1 MLAFSE
7 ASLVKILLLIANCFD
22 DRDIDVVSLG
32 EDNVNLVKLSSRRWE
47 DDSVT
52 AHLIFDKLCAI
63 GASRSDDARGAIRRW
78 DVQVLDSAHLKRV
91 WTGPVLHGLRALR
104 RMERAHIDSVTVFG
118 GFAALTCG
126 ACRILTEEVAI
137 VDAELAIDAVVFV
150 AEK

>member
-1 MLAFSE
+1 MLAFSK
-7 ASLVKILLLIANCFD
+7 AFLFKLLLLVANCFD
-22 DRDIDVVSLG
+22 DCDIDVVSLG
-32 EDNVNLVKLSSRRWE
+32 EDNVNLVKLSGRRWE
-47 DDSVT
+47 DNTVT
-52 AHLIFDKLCAI
+52 AHLILNKVSAV